1 MVAFADYKSE
11 ARSRGALALEL
22 YVAQSTPIKPP
33 EEIKAML
40 PDHLVYQ
47 AELERAGKLA
57 LAGPLST
64 EDGQEIEGMGL
75 IIYRADSL
83 EAARALADA
92 DPMHKTGTR
101 SFTLRRW
108 LINEGSLTL
117 GVGLSTKGVTLS

>member
-40 PDHLVYQ
+40 PDHLAYQ